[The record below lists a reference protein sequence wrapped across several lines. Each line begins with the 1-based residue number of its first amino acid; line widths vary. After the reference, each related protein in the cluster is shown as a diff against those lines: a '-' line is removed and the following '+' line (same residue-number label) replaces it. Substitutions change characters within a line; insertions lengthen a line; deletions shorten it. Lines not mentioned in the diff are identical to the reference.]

1 MKNRIIRVSIIPV
14 FYILIGTIFWGNHD
28 LMMVV
33 FSSFIILAYHYLID
47 RNKSLKENFIETSGV
62 VITLFI
68 IAMFLKHADR
78 VLVVQYISIIILVF
92 LSVFFLKKKYAH

>member
-1 MKNRIIRVSIIPV
+1 MKNRIIKVSIIPV

-47 RNKSLKENFIETSGV
+47 RNKSLKENFLETSGV

-68 IAMFLKHADR
+68 IAMFFKDADR